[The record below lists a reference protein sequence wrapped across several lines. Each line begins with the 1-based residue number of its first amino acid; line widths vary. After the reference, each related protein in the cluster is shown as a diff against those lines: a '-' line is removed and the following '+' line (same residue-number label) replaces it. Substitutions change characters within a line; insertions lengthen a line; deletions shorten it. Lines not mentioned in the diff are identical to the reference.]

1 MIRISS
7 TDALIGIK
15 TTPAKLSI
23 SQPKADFEM
32 NIREPELE
40 IHTEQIQVQIDQQQ
54 CFNESGLKDF
64 ATLTRDHAMEAKQAV
79 LEGIARRTSEGNRM
93 AAIENGGNAIS
104 QIAFNNSF
112 TEHVF
117 DIGTMP
123 KSRPEIDFVGGNVD
137 ITLHEGDVE
146 LRSKPNMPIIDVQVG
161 DVEVFLRQNPD
172 IKFEYVRNKIDEL
185 V

>member
-1 MIRISS
+1 MIKISK
-7 TDALIGIK
+7 TDALIGIR
-15 TTPAKLSI
+15 TTPAKASI
-23 SQPKADFEM
+23 SQPKADFELS
-32 NIREPELE
+32 IEEPQLE
-40 IHTEQIQVQIDQQQ
+40 IHTEQIQVIIDQQQ

-64 ATLTRDHAMEAKQAV
+64 ATLTRDNAMEGEQAV

-117 DIGTMP
+117 NIATMP

-137 ITLHEGDVE
+137 ITVHEGYVDIE
-146 LRSKPNMPIIDVQVG
+146 SKPNRPVIDVHVG
-161 DVEVFLRQNPD
+161 DVQIFLRQNPD
-172 IKFEYVRNKIDEL
+172 IKFEYVGEKIDEL